1 MGVSALRIDSRYADL
16 DFLKEN
22 LWGDRLLSDTKKF
35 LELPEIKSA
44 SQPQEE
50 ISNTSIGTGEVGEVG
65 GAWEKITNY
74 QLPITHHQL
83 PLW

>member
-22 LWGDRLLSDTKKF
+22 LWGDRLLTDTKKF
-35 LELPEIKSA
+35 LELPQIKSA

-50 ISNTSIGTGEVGEVG
+50 G
-65 GAWEKITNY
+65 
-74 QLPITHHQL
+74 P
-83 PLW
+83 